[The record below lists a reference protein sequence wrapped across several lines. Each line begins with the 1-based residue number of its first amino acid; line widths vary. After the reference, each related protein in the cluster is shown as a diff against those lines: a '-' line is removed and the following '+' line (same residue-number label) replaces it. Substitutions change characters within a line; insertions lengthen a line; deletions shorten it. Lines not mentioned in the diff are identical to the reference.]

1 MTPLRLSL
9 PGPVRGR
16 VAAVDE
22 LKGVGIL
29 LVILYHAG
37 GVLGWENRLHGEVGV
52 DIFVIL
58 SGVGLALGTGDEPAG
73 RFLWRRF
80 LRIYPAYW
88 IVLTLWLAVSV
99 GVFGL
104 HFHPGDIALHYLG
117 LHAWFG
123 GAHGIAI
130 NDSYWF
136 ITLIVSLY
144 LVDLPARRLVG
155 RPDLLLL
162 AGALVSFLPALA
174 YFEADSP
181 VGFSTVSLRIPGFFL
196 GLLAGRLLRQGALEV
211 PLTAALG
218 VAAVILIYLP
228 SVFGFMF
235 AAVWIGAAL
244 MLFYLFAVGPAL
256 SPAGRAALAF
266 LGTISLE
273 LFLLHQPLLRECN
286 VFVLRHAFPA
296 LALSPLVLTA
306 GMAVGLAVALGL
318 SVLLHRLLRPLLAR
332 VVPGNA

>member
-37 GVLGWENRLHGEVGV
+37 GVLGQENRLHGEVGV

-58 SGVGLALGTGDEPAG
+58 SGVGLALGAADEPAG

-88 IVLTLWLAVSV
+88 TILTLWLALSFWVL
-99 GVFGL
+99 GL
-104 HFHPGDIALHYLG
+104 RFRPEDIALHYLG

-144 LVDLPARRLVG
+144 VVYLPARRLLG

-162 AGALVSFLPALA
+162 AGALLSFLPALA

-181 VGFSTVSLRIPGFFL
+181 VGFSLVSLRIPGFFL
-196 GLLAGRLLRQGALEV
+196 GLLAGRLLRQGALEL
-211 PLTAALG
+211 PLTAGLG

-228 SVFGFMF
+228 SVVGFMF

-244 MLFYLFAVGPAL
+244 MLFYLFAAGPAL
-256 SPAGRAALAF
+256 APGGRAALAF

-286 VFVLRHAFPA
+286 VYVLRHAFPA
-296 LALSPLVLTA
+296 LPLSPLVLTA
-306 GMAVGLAVALGL
+306 GMAVGLGLAIGL
-318 SVLLHRLLRPLLAR
+318 SVLLHRLLRPLTAPAAR
-332 VVPGNA
+332 ARA